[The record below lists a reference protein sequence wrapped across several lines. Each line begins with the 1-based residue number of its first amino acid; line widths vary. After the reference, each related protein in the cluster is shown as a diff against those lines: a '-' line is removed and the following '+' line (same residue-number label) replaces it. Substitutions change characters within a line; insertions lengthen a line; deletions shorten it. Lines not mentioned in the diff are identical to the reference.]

1 MPGLSAGLTVAQLA
15 PDEGVSEDA
24 GIPGLKPERA
34 GCPLLPVWTALPVS
48 SAGITSEP
56 SELTPQPRQVAG
68 EQRAGE
74 GTRGHRALGHTPR
87 GSHSPGKW
95 HQTDFK
101 GTSNCSLKAPTGPFN
116 YSKSHLGA
124 AC

>member
-68 EQRAGE
+68 EQRAG
-74 GTRGHRALGHTPR
+74 GGNSRPQG
-87 GSHSPGKW
+87 
-95 HQTDFK
+95 
-101 GTSNCSLKAPTGPFN
+101 TGPHPPRQPFAGEMA
-116 YSKSHLGA
+116 SDRL
-124 AC
+124 